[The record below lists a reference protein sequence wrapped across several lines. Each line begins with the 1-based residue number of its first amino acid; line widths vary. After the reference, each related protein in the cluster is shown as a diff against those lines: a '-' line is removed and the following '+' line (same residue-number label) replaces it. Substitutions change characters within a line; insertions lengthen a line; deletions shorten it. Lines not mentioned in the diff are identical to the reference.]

1 MSKFRNFSLAFGTY
15 FIFSIFMTNVYG
27 FASSTHEYV
36 TRTGLSILH
45 DLGKT
50 KEDKEKDNDKE
61 SNTSDQIDEKVK
73 SIYDDFY
80 TDEVKDILL
89 EYCVKPDEDEIEGG
103 FKWHFYNPATELNF
117 MGEKESALT
126 KFIKHYNAAVTNY
139 KTGYT
144 TEAFQEFGRSLHFVE
159 DLSTPVHTN
168 YENFMDAGIKLS
180 MHVEF
185 EKRCVVVQDM
195 CEATIKE
202 ENLKYY
208 LNNTKKIIGKTCAY
222 LSADLFYSLE
232 HKLLPQDI
240 IAKHS
245 VLNAQK
251 VVVGLLNRF
260 HHEITQSS
268 NDYENIKIGEELTG
282 GIDIV

>member
-1 MSKFRNFSLAFGTY
+1 MSKFKNFSLAFGTY
-15 FIFSIFMTNVYG
+15 FIFSILMTNIYG
-27 FASSTHEYV
+27 FDGPTHKYV
-36 TRTGLSILH
+36 TETSLSILH
-45 DLGKT
+45 DLGKA
-50 KEDKEKDNDKE
+50 KEDKESDK
-61 SNTSDQIDEKVK
+61 TKKVNKTEEEIK
-73 SIYDDFY
+73 SIYSDFY
-80 TDEVKDILL
+80 TDEVKDIIL
-89 EYCVKPDEDEIEGG
+89 EYCVKPDEDETDGG

-126 KFIKHYNAAVTNY
+126 KFIKHYNAAITNY

-144 TEAFQEFGRSLHFVE
+144 EDAFQEFGRSLHFVE

-185 EKRCVVVQDM
+185 EKRCVAIQNM
-195 CEATIKE
+195 CVATVKE

-232 HKLLPQDI
+232 QKLLPQDI

-260 HHEITQSS
+260 HNEITQPAHDAESVKV
-268 NDYENIKIGEELTG
+268 DEELLG
-282 GIDIV
+282 EIEIV

>member
-1 MSKFRNFSLAFGTY
+1 MSKFRNFSLVFGTY
-15 FIFSIFMTNVYG
+15 FICSILTINVYG
-27 FASSTHEYV
+27 FDGPTHKYV
-36 TRTGLSILH
+36 TETSLSILH
-45 DLGKT
+45 DIGRTTENVESDENT
-50 KEDKEKDNDKE
+50 KSDKDGENA
-61 SNTSDQIDEKVK
+61 K
-73 SIYDDFY
+73 SIYSDFY
-80 TDEVKDILL
+80 TDEVRDIIL
-89 EYCVKPDEDEIEGG
+89 EYCVKPDEDETEGG

-126 KFIKHYNAAVTNY
+126 KFIKHYNAAIENY

-168 YENFMDAGIKLS
+168 YENFMDAGMKLS

-185 EKRCVVVQDM
+185 EKRCVAVQDT
-195 CEATIKE
+195 CVATVKE

-208 LNNTKKIIGKTCAY
+208 LNNTKKIIGKACAY

-260 HHEITQSS
+260 HHEITQPS
-268 NDYENIKIGEELTG
+268 NYNESIKIGEKLSGET
-282 GIDIV
+282 DIV

>member
-1 MSKFRNFSLAFGTY
+1 MIFGACL
-15 FIFSIFMTNVYG
+15 IFSVPITDVHG
-27 FASSTHEYV
+27 FDGPTHKYV
-36 TRTGLSILH
+36 TETSLSILH
-45 DLGKT
+45 KLGKIPKDGET
-50 KEDKEKDNDKE
+50 SETEESSKAEETDKIEEADQIKEDGKAEEKIV
-61 SNTSDQIDEKVK
+61 SVYS
-73 SIYDDFY
+73 DFY
-80 TDEVKDILL
+80 TDEVKDIIL

-126 KFIKHYNAAVTNY
+126 KFIKHYNDAVMHY

-144 TEAFQEFGRSLHFVE
+144 TEAFQKFGRSLHFVE

-168 YENFMDAGIKLS
+168 YESFMDAGIKLS

-185 EKRCVVVQDM
+185 EKRCVAIQDM
-195 CEATIKE
+195 CVATVKKG
-202 ENLKYY
+202 NLKYY

-240 IAKHS
+240 IAEHS
-245 VLNAQK
+245 VLNAQR

-260 HHEITQSS
+260 HHEVTQAAPQ
-268 NDYENIKIGEELTG
+268 
-282 GIDIV
+282 

>member
-1 MSKFRNFSLAFGTY
+1 MSKLRNFSLVLGTY
-15 FIFSIFMTNVYG
+15 FIFSIFSTNVYG

-36 TRTGLSILH
+36 TKSSLSILH
-45 DLGKT
+45 NL
-50 KEDKEKDNDKE
+50 EKDKDKKMY
-61 SNTSDQIDEKVK
+61 S
-73 SIYDDFY
+73 DFY

-89 EYCVKPDEDEIEGG
+89 EYCVKPDEDEIDGG

-126 KFIKHYNAAVTNY
+126 KFIKHYNAAITNY

-144 TEAFQEFGRSLHFVE
+144 TEAFQEFGRSVHFLE

-185 EKRCVVVQDM
+185 ENRCEAVQEL
-195 CEATIKE
+195 CEATVKE

-240 IAKHS
+240 IAKNA

-251 VVVGLLNRF
+251 AVVGLFNRF
-260 HHEITQSS
+260 HQDITHSS
-268 NDYENIKIGEELTG
+268 NDDQNVKIGEELSEESM
-282 GIDIV
+282 

>member
-1 MSKFRNFSLAFGTY
+1 MSKFRNFFLSFGTY
-15 FIFSIFMTNVYG
+15 FVFSVLMTNVYG

-36 TRTGLSILH
+36 TRASLSILH
-45 DLGKT
+45 DLGSTKDDKESAENKEVDKT
-50 KEDKEKDNDKE
+50 KEKIE
-61 SNTSDQIDEKVK
+61 
-73 SIYDDFY
+73 SIYSDFY
-80 TDEVKDILL
+80 TDEVKDVIL
-89 EYCVKPDEDEIEGG
+89 EYCVKPDEDETDGG

-126 KFIKHYNAAVTNY
+126 KFIKHYNAAITNY
-139 KTGYT
+139 KTGYI

-185 EKRCVVVQDM
+185 EKRCEVIQDM
-195 CEATIKE
+195 CIATVKK

-208 LNNTKKIIGKTCAY
+208 LNTTKKIIGKTCAY

-232 HKLLPQDI
+232 YKLLPQDI
-240 IAKHS
+240 VAKHS

-260 HHEITQSS
+260 YDEVTQLIHDEASVKV
-268 NDYENIKIGEELTG
+268 DEELRDE
-282 GIDIV
+282 IEIV